1 MSCAPRCW
9 AEDMDVVFSFPCAS
23 ATRTIARRVFRD
35 HEHHASPSEPLKQ
48 LEADYRRCFFQDT
61 VSGTRPSF
69 ATLRCI
75 VSSSCCPHKLVAS
88 MTQTGM
94 VPAVTLLMQRFPGE
108 HVGEVRD
115 NRSFPMFVKMFSW
128 TGTTVVQTC
137 KRVRS
142 FVVDSDGNDVT
153 KRLFNIVVL
162 HIGSSKGCGE
172 ACRCKTTFSVQEC
185 ECE

>member
-1 MSCAPRCW
+1 
-9 AEDMDVVFSFPCAS
+9 
-23 ATRTIARRVFRD
+23 
-35 HEHHASPSEPLKQ
+35 
-48 LEADYRRCFFQDT
+48 
-61 VSGTRPSF
+61 
-69 ATLRCI
+69 
-75 VSSSCCPHKLVAS
+75 